1 MKLDDYGNSFSVA
14 LKNYIEKQHN
24 HEMSAEQAQ
33 KLAKSFSIADA
44 IKLSDAIENEDARVI
59 RNMLLDKLGIEEGY
73 GVTTSTPTPSV
84 TQQNIAKRSTQQPKS
99 QPAST
104 STVRNIQP
112 TGQGARL
119 NVPNQQAQNTMT
131 TQQNTNVANA
141 NSAKTDANRRDIEA
155 LKKMAGVK

>member
-1 MKLDDYGNSFSVA
+1 MKLDDYGDSFSVA

-73 GVTTSTPTPSV
+73 GVNASSPTPS
-84 TQQNIAKRSTQQPKS
+84 TTDTNKAIRS
-99 QPAST
+99 QPEPMQGP
-104 STVRNIQP
+104 VKRQMNIQP
-112 TGQGARL
+112 TGQGARI

-141 NSAKTDANRRDIEA
+141 NSAKTDANKRDIDQ

>member
-1 MKLDDYGNSFSVA
+1 MNTLDDYGDSFSVA

-73 GVTTSTPTPSV
+73 GVNTSTPTPS
-84 TQQNIAKRSTQQPKS
+84 TTDTNKAIRSQPKPMQAPAKRQM
-99 QPAST
+99 
-104 STVRNIQP
+104 NITP

-131 TQQNTNVANA
+131 TKQNTDLASA
-141 NSAKTDANRRDIEA
+141 NSAKTDANRRDIEN

>member
-1 MKLDDYGNSFSVA
+1 MNTLDDYGDSFSVA

-73 GVTTSTPTPSV
+73 GVNSSTPTPST
-84 TQQNIAKRSTQQPKS
+84 TQMNKIKRDTPTQKN
-99 QPAST
+99 PAVQT
-104 STVRNIQP
+104 QRNIQP

-131 TQQNTNVANA
+131 MQQNTQVANA
-141 NSAKTDANRRDIEA
+141 NSAKTDANRRDIEN